1 MTIINLFNQI
11 KRSLSV
17 KKCIDCKYY
26 YIPKMNNDS
35 SIYTV
40 SKCMKFLSADTDAR
54 GSEFEYAYIVRSE
67 KIMCGPDGKYFE
79 KLSGPP
85 PRIVN

>member
-1 MTIINLFNQI
+1 MTITNLFNQI
-11 KRSLSV
+11 KRSFSI

-26 YIPKMNNDS
+26 YIPKINNDS
-35 SIYTV
+35 SIYSV

-67 KIMCGPDGKYFE
+67 KTMCGPDGKYFE
-79 KLSGPP
+79 KLPGP

>member
-26 YIPKMNNDS
+26 YIPKMNNGS
-35 SIYTV
+35 SIYSV

-54 GSEFEYAYIVRSE
+54 GPEFEYAYIVRSE
-67 KIMCGPDGKYFE
+67 KTMCGLDGKYFK
-79 KLSGPP
+79 KLSESPI
-85 PRIVN
+85 RVN

>member
-17 KKCIDCKYY
+17 KKCIDCKHY

-35 SIYTV
+35 SIYSV

-67 KIMCGPDGKYFE
+67 KTMCGPDGKYFQ
-79 KLSGPP
+79 KLQGPP
-85 PRIVN
+85 RRVN

>member
-26 YIPKMNNDS
+26 YIPKMNNGS
-35 SIYTV
+35 SIYSV
-40 SKCMKFLSADTDAR
+40 SKCMNFLSANIETR
-54 GSEFEYAYIVRSE
+54 GHEFEYAYIVRSE
-67 KIMCGPDGKYFE
+67 KTMCGPDGKYFE
-79 KLSGPP
+79 KLSGQ
-85 PRIVN
+85 PRRLN

>member
-1 MTIINLFNQI
+1 MKITNLFNQI
-11 KRSLSV
+11 KRSFSI

-26 YIPKMNNDS
+26 YIPKINNDS
-35 SIYTV
+35 SIYSV

-67 KIMCGPDGKYFE
+67 KTMCGPDCKYFK
-79 KLSGPP
+79 KLQGPP
-85 PRIVN
+85 TRVN

>member
-26 YIPKMNNDS
+26 YIPKMNNGS
-35 SIYTV
+35 SIYSV
-40 SKCMKFLSADTDAR
+40 SKCMNFLSANIEAR
-54 GSEFEYAYIVRSE
+54 GHEFEYAYIVRSE
-67 KIMCGPDGKYFE
+67 KTMCGPDGKYFE
-79 KLSGPP
+79 KLPGPP
-85 PRIVN
+85 RRVN

>member
-1 MTIINLFNQI
+1 MTITNLFNQI

-26 YIPKMNNDS
+26 YIPKINNGS
-35 SIYTV
+35 SIYSV
-40 SKCMKFLSADTDAR
+40 SKCIKFLSANIEKR
-54 GSEFEYAYIVRSE
+54 GHEFEYAYIVRSE
-67 KIMCGPDGKYFE
+67 KTMCGPDGKYFE
-79 KLSGPP
+79 KLPGP